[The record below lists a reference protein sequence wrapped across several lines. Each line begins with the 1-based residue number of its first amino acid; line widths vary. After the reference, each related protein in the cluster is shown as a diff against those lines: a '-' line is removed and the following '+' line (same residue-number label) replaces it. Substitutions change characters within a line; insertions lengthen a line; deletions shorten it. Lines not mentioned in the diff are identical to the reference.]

1 MATNSPNTSHHTINK
16 TKLGFCITACLLI
29 LLGSFFIL
37 ATKRTQA
44 IFGNITFDQILFH
57 IQMPTGTINPDLL
70 KRFTT
75 IKGHPFIE
83 IALLLVFVYCLSVIA
98 MLHRYIYTGLQS
110 FFSFIA
116 QLRHMPKWLSKVF
129 MRFAKQPFI
138 VPLLFSLLILIVG
151 ICFASYT
158 FKIFQSITSPLHK
171 STLIDEMYVENKL
184 DNFKQIDDAGH
195 DLEQKE
201 KPNLIIILSESLEST
216 FADPSLF
223 DKNLIRD
230 LTAIQ
235 NSENSIND
243 LITVH
248 GCQYTIAAMYALY
261 YGLPLLYLQCN
272 LGDPLQK
279 NIFQKHCLS
288 IFDVL
293 HSSGYQISHLQ
304 GASLKF
310 ASKDKL
316 FEHIPDANILGCDEI
331 SKDKY
336 PNRQGWGLYD
346 SDLFDAAKSE
356 LLELNKQEKPFA
368 LSLQTVDTHFEN
380 TLQPGQPSEYGDIR
394 DIIVLQSKLIANFV
408 TWIQNQSFGENTVIV
423 ILGDHNMMTPSIG
436 GIMLPRKK
444 RKIFNCIINSKAGKA
459 MGNRKAS
466 MFDFA
471 PTVLVAMR
479 FDWPSHALGIGRS
492 LYHDNQTCLEKYG
505 LKQYNEESKKRSNK
519 YIDLIK

>member
-1 MATNSPNTSHHTINK
+1 MTTNSSAQTTTKINK
-16 TKLGFCITACLLI
+16 AKLGLCITACLLM

-44 IFGNITFDQILFH
+44 IFGDITFDQILFH
-57 IQMPTGTINPDLL
+57 IQMPKGTVNPDLI
-70 KRFTT
+70 KRFTR
-75 IKGHPFIE
+75 IKGRPFIE
-83 IALLLVFVYCLSVIA
+83 MGLLLTFVYCLSVVA
-98 MLHRYIYTGLQS
+98 MLHRYIYTGLMRI
-110 FFSFIA
+110 FSFIA

-129 MRFAKQPFI
+129 MRFAQQPFI
-138 VPLLFSLLILIVG
+138 VPLIFSSLIFILG
-151 ICFASYT
+151 ICFTSYT
-158 FKIFQSITSPLHK
+158 FKIFQSITSSLQK
-171 STLIDEMYVENKL
+171 STLIGEMYVENKL
-184 DNFKQIDDAGH
+184 DDFKQIDDDGH
-195 DLEQKE
+195 YLEQNE

-216 FADPSLF
+216 FANTSLF
-223 DKNLIRD
+223 GKNLISD

-248 GCQYTIAAMYALY
+248 GCQYTIAAMYALH
-261 YGLPLLYLQCN
+261 YGLPLLYLQSN
-272 LGDPLQK
+272 LGDPLQE

-316 FEHIPDANILGCDEI
+316 FEHIPDANIIGCDEI

-356 LLELNKQEKPFA
+356 LLALNKQGKPFA

-380 TLQPGQPSEYGDIR
+380 KLQPGQPSEYGDIR
-394 DIIVLQSKLIANFV
+394 DIIMLQSKLIVDFV
-408 TWIQNQSFGENTVIV
+408 TWLHNQSFGENTVIV
-423 ILGDHNMMTPSIG
+423 ILGDHNMMANNIG
-436 GIMLPRKK
+436 DIVLTKAK
-444 RKIFNCIINSKAGKA
+444 RRLYNCIINSKAGKPLQD
-459 MGNRKAS
+459 KQAS

-492 LYHDNQTCLEKYG
+492 LYHENKTCLEKYG
-505 LKQYNEESKKRSNK
+505 FQYYDKECRKRSPK
-519 YIDLIK
+519 YIELIE

>member
-1 MATNSPNTSHHTINK
+1 M
-16 TKLGFCITACLLI
+16 
-29 LLGSFFIL
+29 LLGCFFIL
-37 ATKRTQA
+37 ATKRIQA

-57 IQMPTGTINPDLL
+57 IQMPKGTINPDIF

-83 IALLLVFVYCLSVIA
+83 MALLLVFVYCLFVVA
-98 MLHRYIYTGLQS
+98 MLHRYIYASLQRI
-110 FFSFIA
+110 FSFIA
-116 QLRHMPKWLSKVF
+116 RLRHTPKWLSKVF
-129 MRFAKQPFI
+129 MHFAQQPFI
-138 VPLLFSLLILIVG
+138 VPLLFSLLTLIAG
-151 ICFASYT
+151 ICFASYA
-158 FKIFQSITSPLHK
+158 FKILQSITSPLHK
-171 STLIDEMYVENKL
+171 STMIDEMYVENKL
-184 DNFKQIDDAGH
+184 DNFKQVDDAGNY
-195 DLEQKE
+195 LEQKE

-216 FADPSLF
+216 FADTSLF
-223 DKNLIRD
+223 DKNLISD
-230 LTAIQ
+230 LTTIQ
-235 NSENSIND
+235 NTENSISD

-279 NIFQKHCLS
+279 NIFHKHCLS

-293 HSSGYQISHLQ
+293 YSSGYQISHLQ

-310 ASKDKL
+310 AYKDKL
-316 FEHIPDANILGCDEI
+316 FEHIPDANILGCDEV

-356 LLELNKQEKPFA
+356 LLALNKKGKPFV

-394 DIIVLQSKLIANFV
+394 DIIILQSKLITNFV
-408 TWIQNQSFGENTVIV
+408 TWVQNQSFGENTVIV
-423 ILGDHNMMTPSIG
+423 ILGDHNMMTQNIG
-436 GIMLPRKK
+436 GIVLPRKK
-444 RKIFNCIINSKAGKA
+444 RKVFNCIINSKAGKA

-471 PTVLVAMR
+471 PTILVAMR
-479 FDWPSHALGIGRS
+479 FDWPSHAFGIGRS
-492 LYHDNQTCLEKYG
+492 LYHDDKTCLEKYG
-505 LKQYNEESKKRSNK
+505 LERYKEESKKRSKK
-519 YIDLIK
+519 YIELTH